1 MKNQTRLI
9 LILGDQLDLQGAALR
24 DFDFQVDEVIMI
36 ESANEAQYV
45 WSHKAKIALFL
56 SAMRHFA
63 QELKNL
69 QYPLTYIRE
78 STLPIIEVLKE
89 ELLKKKITSLVCVEP
104 GEWRLKQAIESL
116 AKELNLD
123 LDMRED
129 DHFYCTHQEFVDWV
143 SNKKELRLEYF
154 YRLMRK
160 THGILVDADGS
171 PEGGQWNF
179 DHDNRQPYSKKGPGM
194 IDSPAAF
201 ESDQITQEV
210 LGYVSA
216 TYKDHPGSLDAF
228 NWPVTRKQALV
239 GLNYFVEYRLRNFG
253 IFQDAMWTNTP
264 FGWHSILS
272 SSLNLKLLNPREV
285 IQAVLVA
292 WKKYSLDLSDVE
304 GFVRQILGWR
314 EFVRGMYYLDM
325 PKMAQDN
332 FYSHD
337 RELPK
342 WYWNGQTHMAC
353 MKDAIGQT
361 LKYGYAHHI
370 QRLMVTGNFA
380 LLAEIL
386 PSEVCDWY
394 LAIYVDAI
402 EWVEL
407 PNTAGMALFA
417 NGGRFTSKPYIA
429 SGAYIK
435 RMSNYCGSCK
445 YKPDVRFGEL
455 ACPITTL
462 YWNFLIKHRTQFE
475 ASPRTRLMT
484 ANLNRI
490 SAEDQKGIQLH
501 AQVLLNHL
509 DAL

>member
-1 MKNQTRLI
+1 MNSPKSLV
-9 LILGDQLDLQGAALR
+9 LILGDQLDLNGAALR
-24 DFDFQVDEVIMI
+24 AFNVKTDEIVMI
-36 ESANEAQYV
+36 ESIPEAQYV

-63 QELKNL
+63 IKLKELN
-69 QYPLTYIRE
+69 YPLTYIQNSPLSIVE
-78 STLPIIEVLKE
+78 TLKE
-89 ELLKKKITSLVCVEP
+89 KIIQEQITNLICVEP
-104 GEWRLKQAIESL
+104 GEWRLKQQIEEL
-116 AKELNLD
+116 ARELSITLE
-123 LDMRED
+123 MRED
-129 DHFYCTHQEFVDWV
+129 AHFYCSHQEFIAW
-143 SNKKELRLEYF
+143 SAGKKELRLEYF

-160 THGILVDADGS
+160 THNILVDSEGN

-179 DHDNRQPYSKKGPGM
+179 DKDNRKPYSKKGPG
-194 IDSPAAF
+194 IIEAPILF
-201 ESDQITQEV
+201 EPDKVTKEV
-210 LGYVSA
+210 LKFIST
-216 TYKDHPGSLDAF
+216 TYSSHPGALEDF
-228 NWPVTRKQALV
+228 RWPVTREQALEA
-239 GLNYFVEYRLRNFG
+239 LDYFVEFRLRNFG
-253 IFQDAMWTNTP
+253 VFEDAMWTDTP

-285 IQAVLVA
+285 IAAVLQA
-292 WKKYSLDLSDVE
+292 WKKHSLDLSTVE
-304 GFVRQILGWR
+304 GFIRQILGWR

-332 FYSHD
+332 YYDHQSP
-337 RELPK
+337 LPK
-342 WYWNGQTHMAC
+342 WYWTGQTKMAC

-361 LKYGYAHHI
+361 LQYGYAHHI

-435 RMSNYCGSCK
+435 RMSNYCSSCK
-445 YKPDVRFGEL
+445 YKPEVRFGEN
-455 ACPITTL
+455 ACPVTTL
-462 YWNFLIKHRTQFE
+462 YWHFLIKHRNQFE
-475 ASPRTRLMT
+475 SSPRTRLMT
-484 ANLNRI
+484 ANLKRI
-490 SAEDQKGIQLH
+490 SDDDQKSIQKH
-501 AQVLLNHL
+501 AGYLLNHL
-509 DAL
+509 DDL

>member
-1 MKNQTRLI
+1 MNSKKRLI

-24 DFDFQVDEVIMI
+24 GFDFKIDEVIMI
-36 ESANEAQYV
+36 ESVNEAQYV

-63 QELKNL
+63 QSLKNL
-69 QYPLTYIRE
+69 EYPLTYIKE
-78 STLPIIEVLKE
+78 SALSIVEALKE

-104 GEWRLKQAIESL
+104 GEWRLKKAIESL
-116 AKELNLD
+116 AQELNLE

-129 DHFYCTHQEFVDWV
+129 DHFYCSHEEFVDWA

-160 THGILVDADGS
+160 THGILVDADGN

-179 DHDNRQPYSKKGPGM
+179 DQDNRKPYPKKGPGL
-194 IDSPAAF
+194 IDAPAAF
-201 ESDQITQEV
+201 ESDKITQEV
-210 LGYVSA
+210 LEYVGV
-216 TYKDHPGSLDAF
+216 TYKDHPGSLDTF
-228 NWPVTRKQALV
+228 NWPVTREQALV
-239 GLNYFVEYRLRNFG
+239 ALNYFAEYRLRNFG
-253 IFQDAMWTNTP
+253 IFQDAMWTGTP

-285 IQAVLVA
+285 IEAVLIA

-337 RELPK
+337 RALPE
-342 WYWNGQTHMAC
+342 WYWTGQTHMAC

-380 LLAEIL
+380 LLAEML

-445 YKPDVRFGEL
+445 YKPDVRFGET

-462 YWNFLIKHRTQFE
+462 YWNFLIKHRAQFE

-490 SAEDQKGIQLH
+490 SAEDQKEIQLH

>member
-1 MKNQTRLI
+1 MNAPKSLV
-9 LILGDQLDLQGAALR
+9 LILGDQLDLNGAALR
-24 DFDFQVDEVIMI
+24 AFDVKTDEIVMI
-36 ESANEAQYV
+36 ESIPEAQYV

-63 QELKNL
+63 IKLKELN
-69 QYPLTYIRE
+69 YPLTYIQNSPLSIVE
-78 STLPIIEVLKE
+78 TLKE
-89 ELLKKKITSLVCVEP
+89 KIIQEQITNLICVEP
-104 GEWRLKQAIESL
+104 GEWRLKQQIEEL
-116 AKELNLD
+116 ARELSITLE
-123 LDMRED
+123 MRED
-129 DHFYCTHQEFVDWV
+129 DHFYCSHQEFIAW
-143 SNKKELRLEYF
+143 SAGKKELRLEYF

-160 THGILVDADGS
+160 THNILVDSEGN

-179 DHDNRQPYSKKGPGM
+179 DKDNRKPYSKKGPG
-194 IDSPAAF
+194 IIEAPILF
-201 ESDQITQEV
+201 EPDQVTKEV
-210 LGYVSA
+210 LKFVST
-216 TYKDHPGSLDAF
+216 TYSSHPGALEDF
-228 NWPVTRKQALV
+228 RWPVTREQALEA
-239 GLNYFVEYRLRNFG
+239 LDYFVEFRLRNFG
-253 IFQDAMWTNTP
+253 VFEDAMWTNTP

-285 IQAVLVA
+285 IAAVLQA
-292 WKKYSLDLSDVE
+292 WKKHSLDLSTVE
-304 GFVRQILGWR
+304 GFIRQILGWR

-332 FYSHD
+332 YYDHQSP
-337 RELPK
+337 LPK
-342 WYWNGQTHMAC
+342 WYWTGQTKMAC

-361 LKYGYAHHI
+361 LQYGYAHHI

-435 RMSNYCGSCK
+435 RMSNYCSSCK
-445 YKPDVRFGEL
+445 YKPEVRFGEN
-455 ACPITTL
+455 ACPVTTL
-462 YWNFLIKHRTQFE
+462 YWHFLIKHRNQFE
-475 ASPRTRLMT
+475 SSPRTRLMT
-484 ANLNRI
+484 ANLKRI
-490 SAEDQKGIQLH
+490 SDEDQKSIQEH
-501 AQVLLNHL
+501 AGYLLNHL
-509 DAL
+509 DDL